1 MIGELSKAYKERLVW
16 CVSMMDHVS
25 DGAPDNITGSIH
37 QLKRKLNCRV
47 SIFYSWQKIFSSCQ
61 WILQWV

>member
-1 MIGELSKAYKERLVW
+1 
-16 CVSMMDHVS
+16 MMDHVS